1 MAPKQIAYDLTAK
14 FIQSSEAAYEKN
26 KLDMPD
32 DVRRSWEGF
41 RDQVADWAGEAGIV
55 SLEQQKKNREAGK

>member
-1 MAPKQIAYDLTAK
+1 
-14 FIQSSEAAYEKN
+14 
-26 KLDMPD
+26 MPD